1 MSLFW
6 GTVGRRWLWPN
17 TGLCTE
23 FGEYFPEEE
32 VKLSCECLRIDSSAS
47 SGWCIVCWLLLW
59 ATVGF
64 LDDATWARFVFKPP
78 SCPIRISTMLSNLK
92 FLACSKIWTEP
103 SPPQSPPPHPGAKY
117 ILFTKRQFKPKIAQL
132 CTLWYEVNM
141 GRLKIAT
148 IWIRTGLWRRRCS
161 CFTRSVAGRSDST
174 ALGSPAIPK
183 GTTWLLGTTY
193 LESAKNDE

>member
-103 SPPQSPPPHPGAKY
+103 SPPQSPPPPWGQIY
-117 ILFTKRQFKPKIAQL
+117 FIYQTPIQTKNCSALHF
-132 CTLWYEVNM
+132 M
-141 GRLKIAT
+141 
-148 IWIRTGLWRRRCS
+148 IWSQHGTMKNRDDLNTNR
-161 CFTRSVAGRSDST
+161 
-174 ALGSPAIPK
+174 ALTQA
-183 GTTWLLGTTY
+183 L
-193 LESAKNDE
+193 